1 MADLLIFNLKSKI
14 SNLRSKMIGYF
25 IYLLLKGFSFL
36 INLLPEGFALW
47 VGRQL
52 GNVAY
57 YLDWEHRSVAFQ
69 NLRTAFG
76 HEKSEEERRA
86 IAKRNF
92 QHMGMMVVEFFRIPG
107 MDMEA
112 YRRKVS
118 AEGVEE
124 ALKLLE
130 RKKGGLLL
138 IGHFGNWELMGFMAR
153 VIGNPVLAV
162 AKPIK
167 QNERLYRFIL
177 EIRDKAG
184 LHIIPPRNATRKVLE
199 VLSQNRLV
207 GIMIDQRAKRSRGVW
222 VDFFGKKAPTSPGLA
237 VMAIR
242 SGAPVVPVFMV
253 RDGFQKHRLLV
264 KEPIELVLTGDRERD
279 VEINMQ
285 RFTRILESM
294 IRQYPDQWI
303 WIHRRW
309 ERKKESHHGRNS
321 SAPGGPLKRGRR
333 SALQRPPKEA
343 SSTL

>member
-1 MADLLIFNLKSKI
+1 
-14 SNLRSKMIGYF
+14 MIGYF

-47 VGRQL
+47 GGRQL
-52 GNVAY
+52 GNIAY
-57 YLDWEHRSVAFQ
+57 YLDWEHRSVALQ
-69 NLRTAFG
+69 NLSTAFG

-92 QHMGMMVVEFFRIPG
+92 QHMGMMAVEFFRIPG

-118 AEGVEE
+118 MEGLEE

-130 RKKGGLLL
+130 KKKGGLLL
-138 IGHFGNWELMGFMAR
+138 IGHFGHWELMGFMSK
-153 VIGNPVLAV
+153 VIKTPILAI

-167 QNERLYRFIL
+167 ENKRLYRFIL

-184 LHIIPPRNATRKVLE
+184 LQIIPPLNATRKVLGF
-199 VLSQNRLV
+199 LSQNRLV
-207 GIMIDQRAKRSRGVW
+207 AILIDQRAKRSSGVW
-222 VDFFGKKAPTSPGLA
+222 VEFFGKKAPTTPGLA
-237 VMAIR
+237 VIAIR

-253 RDGFQKHRLLV
+253 RDGFQKHRLLI
-264 KEPIELVLTGDRERD
+264 KEPVELVLTGDMERD

-294 IRQYPDQWI
+294 IREYPDQWI

-309 ERKKESHHGRNS
+309 ERKRKGRRARDS
-321 SAPGGPLKRGRR
+321 SAPGSPLQRGR
-333 SALQRPPKEA
+333 AAGLQRPREEA
-343 SSTL
+343 SSIP